1 VDRIVRISDLL
12 LKYRT
17 DKNRGVVDPGRG
29 HLYGTAYDEI
39 LSGFDKDACLHLLEI
54 GVQKGGSLLAWKEYF
69 VNAEVTGV
77 DIVDVRAKE
86 YVSNKVV
93 FVLSDIKNPRIK
105 ERFQEKGLDI
115 IIDDGSH
122 YIEDVLFVVANYLD
136 VLNAGGVLVVEDVQL
151 PAIWGL
157 HIFRQLIIRKDDC
170 FELEYKDMRKNGL
183 FDDFLFVIRK
193 RKESTFMRFFMVL
206 KNIWAVSVL
215 FIKDMIFFRKYKS
228 LVERGIVVKKISGL
242 FGVK

>member
-1 VDRIVRISDLL
+1 MRISELL
-12 LKYRT
+12 LKYMT
-17 DKNRGVVDPGRG
+17 DKNLGAVEPGRG

-39 LSGFDKDACLHLLEI
+39 LSGFDRDARLHLLEI

-69 VNAEVTGV
+69 VNAEVSGV

-86 YVSNKVV
+86 YVSDKVT
-93 FVLSDIKNPRIK
+93 FVLSDIKHPRLK

-122 YIEDVLFVVANYLD
+122 YIEDVLFVVTNYLD
-136 VLNAGGVLVVEDVQL
+136 VLSTGGVLVVEDVQL

-157 HIFRQLIIRKDDC
+157 HILKQLIASKGGC
-170 FELEYKDMRKNGL
+170 FELSYKDMRRKGL

-193 RKESTFMRFFMVL
+193 RNAGIFGRSFLLL
-206 KNIWAVSVL
+206 KNIGLVFVLSAKDLLFPRAHKSVA
-215 FIKDMIFFRKYKS
+215 
-228 LVERGIVVKKISGL
+228 ERGIVVKKIGGF